1 MYYAHVSRTMSLPPA
16 DLDKFY
22 RLFMVSGM
30 DHCREGDGAWA
41 IGQDQSSKAR
51 TKPNQNALMALV
63 RWVEEG
69 VAPEVLRGAKLGKD
83 DATPEYWRA
92 HCKWPKMNRYVGPGA
107 FTDEGT
113 WSCE

>member
-83 DATPEYWRA
+83 DVTPEYWRA

-113 WSCE
+113 WACE